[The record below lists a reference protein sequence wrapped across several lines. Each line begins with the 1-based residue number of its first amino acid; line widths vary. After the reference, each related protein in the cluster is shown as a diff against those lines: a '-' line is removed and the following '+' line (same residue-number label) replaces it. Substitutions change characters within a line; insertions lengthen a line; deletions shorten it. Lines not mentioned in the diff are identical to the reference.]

1 MRRLCVCL
9 GVIGCLIWSGASTAS
24 ASTPIGAGSSA
35 KTFPSGCKRVAF
47 TADGGYFSQGGFYWE
62 PSDTVTLITKW
73 CYSDGIITSHSVRHS
88 TTIPKSLD
96 PRFTTTQSLVKGG
109 AVLDVYLNGDYDSGV
124 LNNVGFVSIAGDA
137 TRRGRHHF
145 VNESGAGG

>member
-1 MRRLCVCL
+1 MSHLVGRIHRVGQHPHRR
-9 GVIGCLIWSGASTAS
+9 
-24 ASTPIGAGSSA
+24 
-35 KTFPSGCKRVAF
+35 RVV

-109 AVLDVYLNGDYDSGV
+109 AVLDLYLNGDYDSGV
-124 LNNVGFVSIAGDA
+124 LNNVGVTRNWLGSTLPLSGYSYVVTGVSSLTLEQSPIPGPPGYVDHSS
-137 TRRGRHHF
+137 TLT
-145 VNESGAGG
+145 SS